1 VTPEKLPNQW
11 DNFISKYPDS
21 HLLQSRAWGE
31 LKSSFGWSARQ
42 IIKENCGAQILF
54 RSLPLGFTIAYIP
67 KGPIG
72 SWIPDLLPDLDRICR
87 EQNAIFLKIEPDSTY
102 DPTMEER
109 LRQHGFSLSPQTI
122 QPLQTLIVDLSG
134 GEEQILGRMRQKT
147 RYNIRLASRKEV
159 EIETWDDLGAFSKL
173 MLETGARDEF
183 GVHSQAYYQTA
194 YDLFYQADACEIF
207 VAKFEGRPIA
217 TIFVFAAGHRAWY
230 FYGAS
235 SNAERNRMPTYLL
248 QWEAMRWAIQRGCS
262 EYDLWGIPPEEETV
276 LEQEFTSRNDGL
288 WGVYRFKRGFGGTIT
303 KAIGAWDR
311 PYSKPLYSVYRW
323 IGAQIWNT

>member
-1 VTPEKLPNQW
+1 
-11 DNFISKYPDS
+11 
-21 HLLQSRAWGE
+21 
-31 LKSSFGWSARQ
+31 
-42 IIKENCGAQILF
+42 
-54 RSLPLGFTIAYIP
+54 
-67 KGPIG
+67 
-72 SWIPDLLPDLDRICR
+72 
-87 EQNAIFLKIEPDSTY
+87 
-102 DPTMEER
+102 
-109 LRQHGFSLSPQTI
+109 
-122 QPLQTLIVDLSG
+122 
-134 GEEQILGRMRQKT
+134 MRQKT